1 MSLSCY
7 DTVERHVRGEGVDYG
22 ATGFLI
28 LTHGDLR
35 LVWRPGSTIWAG
47 IGRTAYSPACLQV
60 EGRAMRSVGNAELL
74 SGGRLSEDRWL
85 SVRKKISTLL
95 SVPLELI
102 PEMLPDRTIE
112 IP

>member
-1 MSLSCY
+1 MSLSSY

-35 LVWRPGSTIWAG
+35 LVWRPGSTVWAG

-60 EGRAMRSVGNAELL
+60 EGRAMRSIWNAELL
-74 SGGRLSEDRWL
+74 SGGRLSEERWL
-85 SVRKKISTLL
+85 SVRKKISTIL

>member
-1 MSLSCY
+1 MSLSSY

-28 LTHGDLR
+28 LTHGPLR

-47 IGRTAYSPACLQV
+47 IGHTAYSPACLQV
-60 EGRAMRSVGNAELL
+60 EGHGSRALGGTELL
-74 SGGRLSEDRWL
+74 SGGRLTEDRWL